1 MITPASLHNLL
12 ATKELL
18 QQGVEIKPGRLN
30 VLWRLCKEEKD
41 SRGFL
46 LFLLRATRVELPD
59 ISLVQRYFED
69 VNELVGN
76 DADSVENVD
85 RLKNIANELR
95 SLQPRQKRVHV
106 HATRRRVEYVDLY
119 FLENVIHGLTAE
131 KRLTRSYYCFE
142 AAKLFVFDYDDMR
155 YRVGGKIL
163 PRWNAIV
170 GYWQDTFMA
179 QTLPR

>member
-1 MITPASLHNLL
+1 MTNLRNLAALQNLL

-18 QQGVEIKPGRLN
+18 LQGVEIKPGRLN

-41 SRGFL
+41 CRGFM

-59 ISLVQRYFED
+59 ISLVQHYFKD

-76 DADSVENVD
+76 DVDSVENVD

-95 SLQPRQKRVHV
+95 SLQPRQKRIHI
-106 HATRRRVEYVDLY
+106 HATRRRVEYADLY

-131 KRLTRSYYCFE
+131 NQWTRSYYCFE
-142 AAKLFVFDYDDMR
+142 AAKLFVFNYDDMR
-155 YRVGGKIL
+155 YRVGSKTL
-163 PRWNAIV
+163 PRCNAIV
-170 GYWQDTFMA
+170 GYWQETFMA
-179 QTLPR
+179 QT